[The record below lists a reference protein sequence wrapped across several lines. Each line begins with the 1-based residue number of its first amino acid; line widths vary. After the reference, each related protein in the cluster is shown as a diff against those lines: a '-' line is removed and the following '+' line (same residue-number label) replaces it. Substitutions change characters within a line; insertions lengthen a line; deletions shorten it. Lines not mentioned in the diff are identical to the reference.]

1 MAKRTAVVLTAGGE
15 NIKQND
21 VQILL
26 GGTIHHTGTWS
37 SMIRDGKASLQVQLK
52 NRVNALKKI
61 CQHADM
67 NTRKIVAVGLV
78 QSKLQYL
85 LPLFGAAPEYLLKGL
100 QVQQMAAARAVVG
113 SKSWR

>member
-1 MAKRTAVVLTAGGE
+1 
-15 NIKQND
+15 
-21 VQILL
+21 
-26 GGTIHHTGTWS
+26 
-37 SMIRDGKASLQVQLK
+37 
-52 NRVNALKKI
+52 
-61 CQHADM
+61 M